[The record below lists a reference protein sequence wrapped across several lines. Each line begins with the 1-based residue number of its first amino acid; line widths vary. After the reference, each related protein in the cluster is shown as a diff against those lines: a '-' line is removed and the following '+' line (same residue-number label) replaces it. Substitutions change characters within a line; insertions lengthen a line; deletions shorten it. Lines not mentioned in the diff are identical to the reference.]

1 MTFDKNVGVGTEER
15 TDDRKGECVL
25 LFALV
30 CVIVRANVA
39 ADTSSKFQH
48 IKTKNT
54 IRYIMS
60 GRTKS
65 IVIAY

>member
-1 MTFDKNVGVGTEER
+1 MTFDKNVRVGTEER

-39 ADTSSKFQH
+39 ADTSSNMH